1 MGVSQI
7 GMFLRFSDVSE
18 SSTRRNSHERILQ
31 DKLGQYLLILSY
43 FLQAIHRLTCPELS
57 LCRCDDWRDQAGAG
71 AEAAEAEEPGGQ
83 EDRGQGQPPG

>member
-31 DKLGQYLLILSY
+31 DKLGQYLLLLSY
-43 FLQAIHRLTCPELS
+43 FLQAIHRLTCPE